1 MLKIFILLT
10 SLTLLS
16 SSKADPSPN
25 ILWIFAED
33 TSPWLGCYNDPIN
46 LEHTPNIDS
55 LANSGILFKR
65 AFAPSP
71 VCSTSRSAII
81 IGQSA
86 IRFGAHNHR
95 SSRTKNKIQ
104 LPKDYKTIPQIL
116 QEAGYTTFNY
126 GKKDYN
132 FHWSS
137 SIYNHKLKNYT
148 DFSKLKEMQPFF
160 GQIQIKGGKNNTS
173 KLPLNKKVSPDTV
186 NVPLDLSLIH
196 I

>member
-116 QEAGYTTFNY
+116 Q
-126 GKKDYN
+126 
-132 FHWSS
+132 
-137 SIYNHKLKNYT
+137 
-148 DFSKLKEMQPFF
+148 
-160 GQIQIKGGKNNTS
+160 
-173 KLPLNKKVSPDTV
+173 
-186 NVPLDLSLIH
+186 
-196 I
+196 